1 MKGTLIVIE
10 GLDGS
15 GKATQSDILTEYI
28 KHMGRGAIK
37 ISFPDYAHPSSTLV
51 RMYLNGEIG
60 KLGEVNVYAAS
71 SFYSLDRYI
80 SYQTVWG
87 ERYRD
92 GSYVVADRYTTS
104 NLSHQMANLPP
115 ERWDDYIDWLTG
127 YEYDLLGLPKPDLVI
142 YLDMHPVASRALLE
156 KRYGGDSSKKD
167 IHEENFNYLLAC
179 REAALYAAKKLGWR
193 VIRCDDKDHL
203 PLKIEAIADAVQAV
217 YEQELG
223 G

>member
-1 MKGTLIVIE
+1 LDGTLIVIE

-28 KHMGRGAIK
+28 QQSGREAIK

-51 RMYLNGEIG
+51 RMYLNGEVG
-60 KLGEVNVYAAS
+60 KLGDVNVYAAS

-92 GSYVVADRYTTS
+92 GCYVVADRYTTS
-104 NLSHQMANLPP
+104 NLSHQMVKLPR
-115 ERWDDYIDWLTG
+115 ERWDDYIEWLTG
-127 YEYDLLGLPKPDLVI
+127 YEYDLLGLPRPDLVI
-142 YLDMHPVASRALLE
+142 YLDMHPIASRALLD
-156 KRYGGDSSKKD
+156 KRYEGDSSKKD

-179 REAALYAAKKLGWR
+179 REAALYAATKLGWR
-193 VIRCDDKDHL
+193 IIHCDDSSHI
-203 PLKIEAIADAVQAV
+203 PLKIEEIAAVVREV
-217 YEQELG
+217 YEQELV
-223 G
+223 